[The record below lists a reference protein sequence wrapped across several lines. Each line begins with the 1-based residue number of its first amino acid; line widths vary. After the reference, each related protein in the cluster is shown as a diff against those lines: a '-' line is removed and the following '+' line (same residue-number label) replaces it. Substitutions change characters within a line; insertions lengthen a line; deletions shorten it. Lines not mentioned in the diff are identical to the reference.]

1 MKVIATQ
8 KYAIG
13 GLLLAIAAGQMQA
26 VGVTV
31 WPAPE
36 GEELSKDFI
45 VAVER
50 QVSPV
55 YVARVAPGEPERR
68 WKAMGDRQHPDAY
81 YENAAFTSFDMDGP
95 VHVTVTCPTPIH
107 TARVLPSALGIVPQ
121 IQSNRLII
129 ALSEPRLLTV
139 EVNGDWVHSLHIFA
153 NLPEKNIPKP
163 DDPNVIYFGPGI
175 HEVHHL
181 EIDSGKTLYLA
192 GGSVIRGV
200 VSPDDPSATTAR
212 GDRHYAPVFLARGQD
227 VKIRG
232 RGILDG
238 TRCPLHARELLQIQG
253 SKVGVEG
260 IIFRDSSVWNL
271 AIRRSDQVGIENIK
285 ILGCRA
291 NSDGVDICN
300 SRDVTVRRCFV
311 RTLDDLIVVKT
322 DRGQGDSRR
331 IVVSGCI
338 LWNQV
343 AHALSIGAELRE
355 NVDDVV
361 LTDCDVINDTG
372 REWTLRVFH
381 CDSARISNVQFSK
394 LRIEESPRLISLWIN
409 KALWT
414 RDAERGHIDGVT
426 FDHITA
432 IASPLRI
439 ELRGFDPTHAVENVI
454 FRNVVINGQPLTR
467 AEIKSNAFVRNV
479 TIEH

>member
-1 MKVIATQ
+1 
-8 KYAIG
+8 
-13 GLLLAIAAGQMQA
+13 
-26 VGVTV
+26 
-31 WPAPE
+31 
-36 GEELSKDFI
+36 
-45 VAVER
+45 
-50 QVSPV
+50 
-55 YVARVAPGEPERR
+55 
-68 WKAMGDRQHPDAY
+68 
-81 YENAAFTSFDMDGP
+81 
-95 VHVTVTCPTPIH
+95 
-107 TARVLPSALGIVPQ
+107 
-121 IQSNRLII
+121 
-129 ALSEPRLLTV
+129 
-139 EVNGDWVHSLHIFA
+139 LHIFA
-153 NLPEKNIPKP
+153 NPPEKNIPRP

-181 EIDSGKTLYLA
+181 EMGGGKTLYLA

-200 VSPDDPSATTAR
+200 VSPDDPSTITAR
-212 GDRHYAPVFLARGQD
+212 GDRHYAPVFLVRGQN

-271 AIRRSDQVGIENIK
+271 AIRRSEQVGIENIK

-291 NSDGVDICN
+291 NSDGIDICN
-300 SRDVTVRRCFV
+300 SRDITVKRCFV

-322 DRGQGDSRR
+322 DRAQGDSRH
-331 IVVSGCI
+331 IVVSGCV

-361 LTDCDVINDTG
+361 FTDCDVIHDTG

-381 CDSARISNVQFSK
+381 CDSAHISNVRFSY
-394 LRIEESPRLISLWIN
+394 LRIEESPKLISLWIN

-414 RDAERGHIDGVT
+414 RDEERGHIDGVT

-432 IASPLRI
+432 IASPLKI

-454 FRNVVINGQPLTR
+454 FRNVVVNGQPLTR
-467 AEIKSNAFVRNV
+467 AAVKSNAFVRNV
-479 TIEH
+479 TIEP